1 MDQLNWALTSSEREK
16 ESMEHGFWHERWAH
30 QQIGFHQKETN
41 LWLQQ
46 YWPLLGV
53 SDDCQV
59 LVPLCGKSKD
69 MLWLREQG
77 HSVLGVE
84 LSDIACRDFFNEM
97 GAEVTALA
105 GPKFHTRA
113 LDGITLHCGDFFKLE
128 ASDVAHVGAVY
139 DRAAL
144 IALPHAMRK
153 SYAAHLKAILPS
165 GMRVL
170 LVALEYDEQRESPP
184 FSVSETEVR
193 KLYEPVFTVELM
205 DGAECE
211 NGRFEGEREKV
222 YFLTR
227 Q

>member
-1 MDQLNWALTSSEREK
+1 
-16 ESMEHGFWHERWAH
+16 MEHGFWHERWAQ

-41 LWLQQ
+41 GWLQK

-53 SDDCQV
+53 SEDSQV

-77 HSVLGVE
+77 HSVMGIE
-84 LSDIACRDFFNEM
+84 LSDIACRDFFEEM
-97 GAEVTALA
+97 DVEVTAIT
-105 GPKFHTRA
+105 GPKYHTRER
-113 LDGITLHCGDFFKLE
+113 DGITLHCGDFFKLD
-128 ASDVAHVGAVY
+128 AHDVEKVGAVY

-144 IALPHAMRK
+144 IALPHSMRK
-153 SYAAHLKAILPS
+153 EYAAHLKRIISS

-170 LVALEYDEQRESPP
+170 LVTLEYDQQRESPP

-193 KLYEPVFTVELM
+193 KLYEPEFTVELM

>member
-1 MDQLNWALTSSEREK
+1 
-16 ESMEHGFWHERWAH
+16 MEHGFWHERWAH

-41 LWLQQ
+41 GWLLQ
-46 YWPLLGV
+46 YWPLLGAKAD
-53 SDDCQV
+53 SQV

-77 HSVLGVE
+77 HEVMGVE

-97 GAEVTALA
+97 GAEVKAIS
-105 GPKFHTRA
+105 GPKFHTRE
-113 LDGITLHCGDFFKLE
+113 LDGITLHCGDFFKLSAE
-128 ASDVAHVGAVY
+128 DIENVGAVY

-153 SYAAHLKAILPS
+153 EYSAHLKSILPG
-165 GMRVL
+165 GMRILMVT
-170 LVALEYDEQRESPP
+170 LEYDEQRDSPP
-184 FSVSETEVR
+184 FSVTEYEVR
-193 KLYEPVFTVELM
+193 KLYEPEFTVELM
-205 DGAECE
+205 DGAQCE
-211 NGRFEGEREKV
+211 GGRFEGEREKV